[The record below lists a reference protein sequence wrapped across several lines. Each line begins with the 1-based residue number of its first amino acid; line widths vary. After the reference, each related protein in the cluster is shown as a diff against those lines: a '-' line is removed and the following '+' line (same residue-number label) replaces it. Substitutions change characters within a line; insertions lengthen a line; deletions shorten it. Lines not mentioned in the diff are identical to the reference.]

1 MENGVA
7 DKYEIN
13 QLEKEESWRLFR
25 IIGELVEGFD
35 ALNSITPAVTI
46 YGSARLKPGS
56 YDYEKTREIARLI
69 GKEGF
74 NIITGGGPGA
84 MEAAN
89 LGAQEAGVKSA
100 GLNIKLPEEQV
111 CNSFTNISLSFNHF
125 FARKIMLVKYSTAFV
140 IVPGGLGT
148 MDELTE
154 VLTLIQT
161 KKIKP
166 FPVVLF
172 NSAYWKG
179 YLDWLRGQT
188 LGLAYI
194 DEDDLKLLRLSDDPK
209 EVVDIIKS
217 WYLRQLIVGRQ
228 AL

>member
-1 MENGVA
+1 VA
-7 DKYEIN
+7 DKFEIN

-35 ALNSITPAVTI
+35 SLAGITPAVTI
-46 YGSARLKPGS
+46 YGSARTRPGS
-56 YDYEKTREIARLI
+56 FEYEKTREIARLI
-69 GKEGF
+69 GNEGF

-89 LGAQEAGVKSA
+89 LGAQEAGVRSA
-100 GLNIKLPEEQV
+100 GLNISLPEEQIK
-111 CNSFTNISLSFNHF
+111 NSFTDISLHFHHF
-125 FARKIMLVKYSTAFV
+125 FVRKIMLVKYSTAFV

-148 MDELTE
+148 MDEMTE

-166 FPVVLF
+166 FPVIMF

-179 YLDWLRGQT
+179 FLEWLRSQT
-188 LGLAYI
+188 LGNGYI
-194 DEDDLKLLRLSDDPK
+194 DDADLNLLRLSDDPK
-209 EVVDIIKS
+209 EVVEIIKS
-217 WYLRQLIVGRQ
+217 WYLRQLIIGKK

>member
-1 MENGVA
+1 MVE
-7 DKYEIN
+7 KYEIN
-13 QLEKEESWRLFR
+13 AMEKEESWRLFR
-25 IIGELVEGFD
+25 YMGELVEGFD
-35 ALNSITPAVTI
+35 ALAGIAPAVTV

-56 YDYEKTREIARLI
+56 YDYEKTREIANLI

-89 LGAQEAGVKSA
+89 LGAHEAGVKSA

-111 CNSFTNISLSFNHF
+111 CNAFANISLHFNHF
-125 FARKIMLVKYSTAFV
+125 FVRKIMLVKYSIAFV
-140 IVPGGLGT
+140 IIPGGMGT

-161 KKIKP
+161 RKIKP
-166 FPVVLF
+166 FPVIMF

-179 YLDWLRGQT
+179 LFDWLRENALTNG
-188 LGLAYI
+188 YV
-194 DEDDLKLLRLSDDPK
+194 DVEDLNLVRISDDPK
-209 EVVDIIKS
+209 EVVEIIKS
-217 WYLRQLIVGRQ
+217 WYLRQYIGGKQ